1 MDLSLS
7 ILTGLG
13 LRLFLHNQLLG
24 NLSPVL
30 LGLWEGVV
38 VHQLSSRSSTPVDH
52 YLAYGL
58 RLTVDLFVSANITR
72 LAMVVLWTALGVI
85 VSESMTPGRTLRH
98 AAKRERRQKKSTTLP
113 SHIRVYH
120 TPDPVQPH
128 SSTPPFL
135 PAQPPQSAT
144 PQHPAE
150 RPASPPSFFLH
161 GGSEGFSPSP
171 IPVQLQLIESPPTA
185 RPPSGLASFLEREA
199 ESGSPPSKPVHLATP
214 PESAPSDGIELQN
227 TPNRLSTIAEMPSRE
242 EITPPNPELVVEEVN
257 VIQETRNGGTFYAP
271 SATMTA
277 VPIPV
282 PNASIQYVQMRS
294 KWHHDED
301 VDTAAPYSQPR
312 TDHTLMH
319 VPNAT
324 TRRMWESDSPTP
336 FETRDELRTPGPS
349 SPEWGPGV
357 ETDLDND
364 ELQTPIADKHTVG
377 ELSPLVLDE
386 QLKASEQGSSQQVS
400 FGTIAARLTQATGLQ
415 APASTEFTILQAPE
429 VIPSALLRNDVAAEP
444 AKESDAPDDDNVP
457 DPDPGALSDPETLHT
472 EGDES
477 SILSSPAP
485 TKLTRK
491 AEKFREDA
499 KNEEKERSR
508 LDAEWR
514 LALSESRITDA
525 LKLKGKLRESE
536 ARVLKLHQSAARRHY
551 AARNIYAKQKPDTI
565 DVHGLRPGEAI
576 EKTESALRM
585 ALERGQGSLRVI
597 VGKGLHSAGGR
608 AILKAVVQ
616 REMERQ
622 KIPCRVDVRNTGV
635 LILSL
640 PP

>member
-7 ILTGLG
+7 ILTGLS
-13 LRLFLHNQLLG
+13 LRLFIHNQPLG

-38 VHQLSSRSSTPVDH
+38 VHQLSSRSSNPVDH

-58 RLTVDLFVSANITR
+58 RLTVDLFVSANVAR

-85 VSESMTPGRTLRH
+85 ASEAMTPRSTLRH
-98 AAKRERRQKKSTTLP
+98 AAKRERRQKKSSTLP
-113 SHIRVYH
+113 SHIRVYQS
-120 TPDPVQPH
+120 PDPVQPH

-135 PAQPPQSAT
+135 PSQPPQSAT

-171 IPVQLQLIESPPTA
+171 IPVQLQLVESPPAA

-199 ESGSPPSKPVHLATP
+199 ESGSPTSKPVHLATP

-227 TPNRLSTIAEMPSRE
+227 TPNRLSTIAEISRE
-242 EITPPNPELVVEEVN
+242 EITPPNPELVVEDDN

-282 PNASIQYVQMRS
+282 PNASIQYVQIRS
-294 KWHHDED
+294 KWPHDED
-301 VDTAAPYSQPR
+301 DNTAASYSQPR
-312 TDHTLMH
+312 TNDTLMH

-324 TRRMWESDSPTP
+324 TRRIWERDSPSP
-336 FETRDELRTPGPS
+336 FETRDELGSPRS
-349 SPEWGPGV
+349 LSPEWGPGV

-364 ELQTPIADKHTVG
+364 ELQTPIADKLTVG
-377 ELSPLVLDE
+377 ELSPLVFDE
-386 QLKASEQGSSQQVS
+386 QLKASEQGTSQQVS
-400 FGTIAARLTQATGLQ
+400 FGTIAARLTQSTELQ
-415 APASTEFTILQAPE
+415 VPALTEFTILQAPE
-429 VIPSALLRNDVAAEP
+429 VSSSALLGNDMAAEP
-444 AKESDAPDDDNVP
+444 DKRLDPPDDP
-457 DPDPGALSDPETLHT
+457 DPDPDALSDPETLQT

-508 LDAEWR
+508 LETEWR
-514 LALSESRITDA
+514 LALNDSRITDA
-525 LKLKGKLRESE
+525 LKLKGKIRESE
-536 ARVLKLHQSAARRHY
+536 ARVLKLHQSAAKRHY
-551 AARNIYAKQKPDTI
+551 A
-565 DVHGLRPGEAI
+565 GLFSTLMSNAP
-576 EKTESALRM
+576 SY
-585 ALERGQGSLRVI
+585 
-597 VGKGLHSAGGR
+597 
-608 AILKAVVQ
+608 
-616 REMERQ
+616 
-622 KIPCRVDVRNTGV
+622 
-635 LILSL
+635 
-640 PP
+640 

>member
-7 ILTGLG
+7 ILTGLS
-13 LRLFLHNQLLG
+13 LRLFLHNQPLG

-38 VHQLSSRSSTPVDH
+38 VHQLSSRSLTPVDH

-58 RLTVDLFVSANITR
+58 RLTVDLFVSANVTR
-72 LAMVVLWTALGVI
+72 LVMVVLWTALGVI
-85 VSESMTPGRTLRH
+85 ASESMTPRRTLRH
-98 AAKRERRQKKSTTLP
+98 ATKRERRQKKSTSLP
-113 SHIRVYH
+113 SHIRVYQSPL
-120 TPDPVQPH
+120 TLDPVQPH

-161 GGSEGFSPSP
+161 GGSDGFSPSP

-242 EITPPNPELVVEEVN
+242 DITPPNPELVVEDDN

-282 PNASIQYVQMRS
+282 PNASIQYVQIRS
-294 KWHHDED
+294 KWRHDED
-301 VDTAAPYSQPR
+301 DNTADPYSQPR
-312 TDHTLMH
+312 TNHTLMH

-324 TRRMWESDSPTP
+324 TRRIWERDGPAP
-336 FETRDELRTPGPS
+336 FEARDELGTPGS
-349 SPEWGPGV
+349 LSPEWGPGV
-357 ETDLDND
+357 ETDQDND
-364 ELQTPIADKHTVG
+364 ELQTPIADKLMVG

-386 QLKASEQGSSQQVS
+386 QLKASEQGTSQQVS
-400 FGTIAARLTQATGLQ
+400 FGTIAARLTQATELQ
-415 APASTEFTILQAPE
+415 APALTEFTILQAPE
-429 VIPSALLRNDVAAEP
+429 VSSSALLRNDMAAEP
-444 AKESDAPDDDNVP
+444 DKESDAPDDADVP
-457 DPDPGALSDPETLHT
+457 DPDPDALSDPETLQT

-485 TKLTRK
+485 TKLTLK

-508 LDAEWR
+508 LEVEWR

-536 ARVLKLHQSAARRHY
+536 ARVLKLHQSAAKRHY
-551 AARNIYAKQKPDTI
+551 AGPFST
-565 DVHGLRPGEAI
+565 
-576 EKTESALRM
+576 
-585 ALERGQGSLRVI
+585 
-597 VGKGLHSAGGR
+597 
-608 AILKAVVQ
+608 
-616 REMERQ
+616 
-622 KIPCRVDVRNTGV
+622 
-635 LILSL
+635 LIFDAPSY
-640 PP
+640 